1 MSLVLA
7 KIHAPRPKED
17 FGVADGEERC
27 AGAGSSSPGG
37 ADPAVSVLHPAV
49 VVLPLFCRRSKHRT
63 VISPFL
69 ESTLLGACPGLR
81 DSWDAHRRT
90 FGAGEEPDEQALFDA
105 VRRHVVELLVAGRVA
120 EFSRFA
126 RTMERLFGEADPMLY
141 ELLRE
146 ELLRPLARDVQDAG
160 IPHARVAPYLG
171 VRLGLAWPE
180 R

>member
-1 MSLVLA
+1 MFPFNRPSDPRSVA
-7 KIHAPRPKED
+7 RGATRSIHA
-17 FGVADGEERC
+17 
-27 AGAGSSSPGG
+27 
-37 ADPAVSVLHPAV
+37 
-49 VVLPLFCRRSKHRT
+49 

-81 DSWDAHRRT
+81 ESWQARRRT
-90 FGAGEEPDEQALFDA
+90 FGASDEPDDRALLDA

-126 RTMERLFGEADPMLY
+126 RTMERLLGEADPMLF

-146 ELLRPLARDVQDAG
+146 GLLRPLARDVRDAA
-160 IPHARVAPYLG
+160 IPHERVTPYLG
-171 VRLGLAWPE
+171 TRTALAWPDG